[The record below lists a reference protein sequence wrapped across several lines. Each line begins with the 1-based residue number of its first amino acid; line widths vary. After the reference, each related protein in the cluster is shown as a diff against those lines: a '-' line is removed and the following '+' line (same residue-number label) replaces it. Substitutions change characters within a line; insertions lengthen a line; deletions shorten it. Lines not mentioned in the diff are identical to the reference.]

1 MSVPGGGPAAPLPAM
16 PPHWRPGAAGLYC
29 FDMDRKSARFHIGAD
44 DVSAIRFGVSPGH
57 ELAHAVRIL
66 LNPQRHPLQWGWLR
80 SVKPSVPGP
89 ALDRLA
95 AVIRREGYFPDFLT
109 AAPSWDMTPRDE
121 VERLRGV
128 ALDAVRFDLNKV
140 LVRSEGRARDLVARM
155 IERPGRTRDMLADAW
170 EQVWEATMAPH
181 WPQVRRL
188 MGADIDLRMRRM
200 GAGGVGAMVSTLHET
215 VSWNR
220 DTIEVALRL
229 HDEDV
234 RCEGSGVVLAPS
246 VMGTAR
252 CAVLTEPPVQPSL
265 FYPVDGLSETWIHG
279 AAAEAALGELL
290 GAGRARVLACLD
302 GPRTTSETGQACAM
316 AVSTASHHLA
326 VLHRSGLVHA
336 RREGNRVLH
345 TRTPLGEALLGRG

>member
-1 MSVPGGGPAAPLPAM
+1 M
-16 PPHWRPGAAGLYC
+16 PPHWLPGAVGLYC

-57 ELAHAVRIL
+57 ELAHAVRVL

-80 SVKPSVPGP
+80 SVRASVPGP
-89 ALDRLA
+89 AMERLA
-95 AVIRREGYFPDFLT
+95 AVVRREGYFPDFLT
-109 AAPSWDMTPRDE
+109 AAPTWDMTPRE
-121 VERLRGV
+121 EIERLRRV
-128 ALDAVRFDLNKV
+128 PTEAVRFDLGKV
-140 LVRSEGRARDLVARM
+140 LVRSEGRAKDLVAGM
-155 IERPGRTRDMLADAW
+155 IEHPRRTRDMIADAW

-181 WPQVRRL
+181 WPQIRRL
-188 MGADIDLRMRRM
+188 LGADIDLRTRRM
-200 GAGGVGAMVSTLHET
+200 GAGGVGAMVATLHET
-215 VSWNR
+215 VRWHRN
-220 DTIEVALRL
+220 TIEVSLRM

-246 VMGTAR
+246 VMGAAR
-252 CAVLTEPPVQPSL
+252 CAVLTEPPIQPTL
-265 FYPVDGLSETWIHG
+265 FYPVDGLAETWIHG
-279 AAAEAALGELL
+279 AAAEEALADLL

-302 GPRTTSETGQACAM
+302 GPRTTSEAGAACAM

-326 VLHRSGLVHA
+326 VLRRSGLVHA